1 MELPEL
7 ISRHYQ
13 VLEQFT
19 LLTRDIERGK
29 WDAGVTIMVNDGQVD
44 VRGLGVVDTIPAVLG
59 LILMATKSL
68 PATGTTEIMAALD
81 AIMQRSK
88 VIETESKLWRTS
100 P

>member
-7 ISRHYQ
+7 ISKHYQ
-13 VLEQFT
+13 VLEQFK

-29 WDAGVTIMVNDGQVD
+29 WDAGVTIMVNNGQVD

-59 LILMATKSL
+59 LILTAIQSL
-68 PATGTTEIMAALD
+68 PQAGKDEIMAALD

-100 P
+100 T